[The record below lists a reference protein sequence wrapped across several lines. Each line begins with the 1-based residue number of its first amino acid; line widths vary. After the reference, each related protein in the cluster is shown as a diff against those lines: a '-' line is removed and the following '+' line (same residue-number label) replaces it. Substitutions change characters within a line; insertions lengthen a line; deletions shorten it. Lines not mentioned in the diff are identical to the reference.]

1 MPKLFLVQIC
11 RKTREQ
17 RHGGSCV
24 LLMTARD
31 IILTSSENR
40 RLFVSLFNISENG
53 FLIISIDFKN
63 NSNCPG
69 QAYFIS
75 QMS

>member
-1 MPKLFLVQIC
+1 MPKLYLVHIC

-17 RHGGSCV
+17 LHGGQCV
-24 LLMTARD
+24 LLMTTRD
-31 IILTSSENR
+31 IIFACSENR
-40 RLFVSLFNISENG
+40 RLFAPLFNFSEKG
-53 FLIISIDFKN
+53 FLVTSIDFKN

-75 QMS
+75 QLS

>member
-24 LLMTARD
+24 LLMTTRD
-31 IILTSSENR
+31 IILTCSENR
-40 RLFVSLFNISENG
+40 RLFAPLFKFSANG
-53 FLIISIDFKN
+53 FLVTSVDIKN

-75 QMS
+75 QLS